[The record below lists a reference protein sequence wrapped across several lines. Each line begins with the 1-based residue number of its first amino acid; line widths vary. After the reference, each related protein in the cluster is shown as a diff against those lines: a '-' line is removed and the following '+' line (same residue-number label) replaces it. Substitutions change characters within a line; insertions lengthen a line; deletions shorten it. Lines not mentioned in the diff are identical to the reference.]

1 MSSKLYFWLAVL
13 LLPVMVG
20 CYPKGAQYY
29 SDFDLVYTD
38 HSDSVDFSQRKTYAR
53 PDSIIKIT
61 GDVFNG
67 SGGTDEPTFLP
78 SAYTEV
84 IVKQVDE
91 NMAAYGW
98 TKVDKNANP
107 DVVLLMSASNTS
119 YMYWY
124 YDWGYWGWYYPG
136 YYPGWGWYYPGYYP
150 PYVSTYTT
158 GTLLIQM
165 TDQQQV
171 VNPTSG
177 TTANVPVIWVCVLNG
192 LVDGSTADV
201 AARVQTNL
209 NQAFVQSHYLKH

>member
-1 MSSKLYFWLAVL
+1 
-13 LLPVMVG
+13 
-20 CYPKGAQYY
+20 PKGAQYY
-29 SDFDLVYTD
+29 SDFDLVYTN
-38 HSDSVDFSQRKTYAR
+38 HSDSVDFSRRKTYAR

-209 NQAFVQSHYLKH
+209 NQAFVQSPYLKH